1 MNETTEKHLH
11 LPKDPGSAITHF
23 IGMLMAFFAAVPLL
37 IKASQQPSPVYT
49 FSLTIFIVSMFL
61 LYTASTLYHT
71 FDLSERAN
79 RILKK
84 FDHMMIF
91 VMIAGSYTPI
101 CLITLGGKLGLRLF
115 ILIWSLAIAGI
126 ALKAFWVYCPKWV
139 SSVIYITMGW
149 TCVLAFSPIVNALP
163 PQAFSLLLAGGL
175 IYTAGGII
183 YALKLPI
190 FNSRHKYFGSH
201 EIFHLFVL
209 GGSICHFILMYNFV
223 A

>member
-1 MNETTEKHLH
+1 MNRQQPH

-23 IGMLMAFFAAVPLL
+23 IGMLMALFAATPLL
-37 IKASQQPSPVYT
+37 IKAHRQPDPICT
-49 FSLTIFIVSMFL
+49 ISLAIFIISMFL

-71 FDLSERAN
+71 FDLSENAN
-79 RILKK
+79 RLLKK

-101 CLITLGGKLGLRLF
+101 CLVVLGGKLGLSLF
-115 ILIWSLAIAGI
+115 LLIWCIALAGI
-126 ALKAFWVYCPKWV
+126 ILKAFWVTCPKWF
-139 SSVIYITMGW
+139 SSIIYIAMGW
-149 TCVLAFSPIVNALP
+149 TCVLAFAPIVNALP
-163 PQAFSLLLAGGL
+163 PKAFGLLLAGGI
-175 IYTAGGII
+175 IYTIGGII
-183 YALKLPI
+183 YALKLPL
-190 FNSRHKYFGSH
+190 FNSRHKYFGTH

>member
-1 MNETTEKHLH
+1 MNRQQIH

-23 IGMLMAFFAAVPLL
+23 IGMLMALFAATPLL
-37 IKASQQPSPVYT
+37 IKAHRQPDPICT
-49 FSLTIFIVSMFL
+49 ISLAIFIISMFL

-71 FDLSERAN
+71 FDLSENAN
-79 RILKK
+79 RLLKK

-101 CLITLGGKLGLRLF
+101 CLVVLGGKLGLSLF
-115 ILIWSLAIAGI
+115 LLIWCIALAGI
-126 ALKAFWVYCPKWV
+126 ILKAFWVTCPKWF
-139 SSVIYITMGW
+139 SSIIYIAMGW
-149 TCVLAFSPIVNALP
+149 TCVLAFAPIVNALP
-163 PQAFSLLLAGGL
+163 PKAFGLLLAGGI
-175 IYTAGGII
+175 IYTIGGII
-183 YALKLPI
+183 YALKLPL
-190 FNSRHKYFGSH
+190 FNSRHKYFGTH